1 MQTLYLIA
9 NISRQGHFKE
19 VLHEKTIAEKSIFYV
34 GLMYKIREFHPGM
47 GLRKMYEQFQPEGIG
62 RDAWINL
69 GLQEGFRMAPS
80 INYYK
85 TTYAIKSNKYENLLI
100 KKEFTD
106 VNQLWVSDI
115 FYFPLN
121 EKNYYAVLIM
131 DVYSRKIVGGSIADN
146 MRAEN
151 NTKALSMALKLR
163 GISNYNNNLI
173 HHSDR
178 GSQYMSDVYTEMLEE
193 YQIRISVCFDVLE
206 NAHCERANG
215 TIKNEYL
222 NRWSIKDE
230 DELFYRFKEATEN
243 YNNRKHN
250 SIKMTPNVYEI
261 FLNEVPLDK
270 REKMEI
276 FTIKSDTPNPF
287 QLELKFD
294 L

>member
-1 MQTLYLIA
+1 MDSEEQRTKELLIKVAELERVIGQKQLEIDYLDKLIELSGNDLGIDLKKKAEQILLNGLERGKVTMQTLYLIA

-151 NTKALSMALKLR
+151 NTKALSMALK
-163 GISNYNNNLI
+163 
-173 HHSDR
+173 
-178 GSQYMSDVYTEMLEE
+178 
-193 YQIRISVCFDVLE
+193 F
-206 NAHCERANG
+206 ERN
-215 TIKNEYL
+215 
-222 NRWSIKDE
+222 
-230 DELFYRFKEATEN
+230 
-243 YNNRKHN
+243 
-250 SIKMTPNVYEI
+250 
-261 FLNEVPLDK
+261 
-270 REKMEI
+270 
-276 FTIKSDTPNPF
+276 
-287 QLELKFD
+287 Q
-294 L
+294 